1 MQDAKYTFI
10 DLFSGCGGLSLGFE
24 MAGYK
29 SLLAIDNWQDAL
41 DTYKHNNPDARTL
54 LGDLSKINPEDIKRE
69 YNIDRVNVIIGG
81 PPCQGFSIAGKRI
94 IDDERNKLYKS
105 FVAFVRCFM
114 PDAFVM
120 ENVPNILSI
129 GGGVVKESIIKDFR
143 ELGYNVTYKVLLA
156 SDYGVP
162 QNRRR
167 AVFVGLKNGEYT
179 FPLSSITKPI
189 TSEEALSDLPDNSV
203 TDGDNYP
210 LAPQSKYQQMIRNG
224 AMTLHN
230 HQATIHTEQT
240 TRIIAMVLDGGNYKD
255 LPEEFQQTRKVNIA
269 WTRLNSKKPS
279 ITIDTGHN
287 HHFHYK
293 YNRVPTARESARL
306 QSFPDTYVFTSG
318 KTSQLKQIG
327 NAVPPLMAMAIAKQL
342 KSQL

>member
-1 MQDAKYTFI
+1 MQDSKYTFI

-54 LGDLSKINPEDIKRE
+54 CGDLSKINPEDIKRE
-69 YNIDRVNVIIGG
+69 YNIDRVSVIIGG

-94 IDDERNKLYKS
+94 IDEERNKLYKS
-105 FVAFVRCFM
+105 FVSFVRCFM

-129 GGGVVKESIIKDFR
+129 GDGVVKESIIKDFSD
-143 ELGYNVTYKVLLA
+143 LGYNVNYKVLLA

-167 AVFVGLKNGEYT
+167 AVFVGLRNGEYS
-179 FPLSSITKPI
+179 FPTPTTTTITTK
-189 TSEEALSDLPDNSV
+189 EALSDLPDNSV
-203 TDGDNYP
+203 ADGEAYP
-210 LAPQSKYQQMIRNG
+210 LSAQCAYQQMMRTG
-224 AMTLHN
+224 VKTLYK

-240 TRIIAMVLDGGNYKD
+240 ARIIAMVPDGGK
-255 LPEEFQQTRKVNIA
+255 L
-269 WTRLNSKKPS
+269 
-279 ITIDTGHN
+279 
-287 HHFHYK
+287 
-293 YNRVPTARESARL
+293 
-306 QSFPDTYVFTSG
+306 
-318 KTSQLKQIG
+318 
-327 NAVPPLMAMAIAKQL
+327 
-342 KSQL
+342 